1 MATDELL
8 AEQDRERESSDEPE
22 ESDAS
27 EAGRLSRL
35 RPNISSPF
43 SLRVF
48 LLAVLLMFLG
58 SAAAGLVPF
67 VPATVATLVGVFVG
81 AFALGLGRGTR
92 SYLEVSV
99 AGAGTAVVA
108 ALTQFLLLSV
118 VGNLGVPVAAAGA
131 GAGLGAAVVGHYL
144 GRDLRDG
151 LTRDL

>member
-1 MATDELL
+1 MSATDELL
-8 AEQDRERESSDEPE
+8 AERDREHADESEQSG
-22 ESDAS
+22 ES
-27 EAGRLSRL
+27 ERGRLSRL
-35 RPNISSPF
+35 RPSVPSPF
-43 SLRVF
+43 SLRTF
-48 LLAVLLMFLG
+48 LLAVALMVVG
-58 SAAAGLVPF
+58 SVLAGLVPF
-67 VPATVATLVGVFVG
+67 VPASVATLVGVFLG

-92 SYLEVSV
+92 SYLEASL

-118 VGNLGVPVAAAGA
+118 VGNLGVPLAAAGA